1 VCVRVCAQVVRE
13 IPVEIVKEIP
23 VYIKVDPTEWDS
35 RHNLRSFNMTSAYP
49 TGMYVMRMY
58 IYIASQHERERE
70 RERKRE
76 RERERERSTPRAIC
90 RSATRG
96 VPVGPHTSGVVSH
109 VYDAYVHIYN
119 STRYCTYM

>member
-1 VCVRVCAQVVRE
+1 VRE

-35 RHNLRSFNMTSAYP
+35 RHNLRSYNMTSAYP

-76 RERERERSTPRAIC
+76 RERERERDPHQELYI
-90 RSATRG
+90 G
-96 VPVGPHTSGVVSH
+96 PQQEGYQWGHIPVG
-109 VYDAYVHIYN
+109 
-119 STRYCTYM
+119 